1 MWIAAVWGW
10 EFTPSRAFAVRN
22 PPLPLRP
29 PLPTDVLA
37 LAQLSTFLQAPVHL
51 PGAAAGKPRAMLQ
64 LLGSFQQAERRGLS
78 DLADLY
84 YNRAALHTYC
94 QSFAEALRDYRR
106 AAEMDRTLPVA
117 AQVGFSTD
125 NVLHVRM

>member
-1 MWIAAVWGW
+1 
-10 EFTPSRAFAVRN
+10 
-22 PPLPLRP
+22 
-29 PLPTDVLA
+29 
-37 LAQLSTFLQAPVHL
+37 
-51 PGAAAGKPRAMLQ
+51 MLQ

-78 DLADLY
+78 DLSDLY

-106 AAEMDRTLPVA
+106 AAELDRTLPVA